1 MKRIVDKKNLPYLY
15 ILIIIAICVAFGTT
29 RALPIIGFNAV
40 AVMFGIAIVLSFL
53 VRGPLNAAPKRG
65 EDGEEDD

>member
-1 MKRIVDKKNLPYLY
+1 MKGILDKKNLPYLY

-40 AVMFGIAIVLSFL
+40 AVMFGIAIVLSL
-53 VRGPLNAAPKRG
+53 LIRGPLNASPNRG
-65 EDGEEDD
+65 EDSEEDD

>member
-1 MKRIVDKKNLPYLY
+1 MRRILDKKNLPYLY

-53 VRGPLNAAPKRG
+53 MRGPLNSASKRG
-65 EDGEEDD
+65 EDNEEDD